1 MTLLLNPTLHLEQI
15 RTLHGEVSNMGGSLI
30 ERQDNIVK
38 NIDDRFANFDR
49 MAGNE
54 YIRELHRMM
63 PISGA
68 MLKSAMRFSVRCR
81 LMNAPRLLLSLKSNK
96 RRVEIL
102 ANPKPKLSPKER
114 LAKVLKQN
122 SNIPEL
128 AEFRD
133 SNADWCSALVVYLGS
148 TNG

>member
-1 MTLLLNPTLHLEQI
+1 
-15 RTLHGEVSNMGGSLI
+15 
-30 ERQDNIVK
+30 
-38 NIDDRFANFDR
+38 
-49 MAGNE
+49 
-54 YIRELHRMM
+54 MM

-128 AEFRD
+128 AEFRIQCRD
-133 SNADWCSALVVYLGS
+133 VFRLGGVLGLDEWIDARRDYGLLNHSKHLLKAADDLQGLLGSVIDEATNETDTSADWIDLGRAS
-148 TNG
+148 RADK